1 MRQVFSELVRLP
13 VRLCHP
19 VRDMTEL
26 LIKLAV
32 RFGVFLLVF
41 AFAAWKMPKVRIHP
55 KFALPLVAL
64 VFAVLNVGLYWLLKP
79 VLNLATLGAAWLFIP
94 FVLNGTFLWATQK
107 LLRPLR
113 IEGFFTT
120 LKLAVI
126 LTAAH
131 GACWVVLDKWI
142 FP

>member
-1 MRQVFSELVRLP
+1 
-13 VRLCHP
+13 
-19 VRDMTEL
+19 MTEL
-26 LIKLAV
+26 LVKLAV
-32 RFGVFLLVF
+32 RFGIFLLVF

-64 VFAVLNVGLYWLLKP
+64 VFAVLNVGLYWLFKP

-94 FVLNGTFLWATQK
+94 FVLNGVFLWATQK

-120 LKLAVI
+120 IKLAII

-131 GACWVVLDKWI
+131 GACWLVMDKMI
-142 FP
+142 YG

>member
-1 MRQVFSELVRLP
+1 
-13 VRLCHP
+13 
-19 VRDMTEL
+19 MTEL

-41 AFAAWKMPKVRIHP
+41 ALAAWKMPKVRVHP

-64 VFAVLNVGLYWLLKP
+64 VFAVLNVGLYWLFKP

-94 FVLNGTFLWATQK
+94 FLLNGAFLWATQK

-120 LKLAVI
+120 VKLAVI

-131 GACWVVLDKWI
+131 GACWLVLDKMI
-142 FP
+142 FA